1 MEILTNS
8 RLDSGKLEI
17 SFTDNIIVGKSSKAR
32 VKNLGSKLLRINS
45 FFFDYL
51 IGFNVPSA
59 FQKVSE
65 DAVLIFEEFDK
76 LDFHVKI
83 QNLVSKKNS
92 KIFGLKEFSELNV
105 PLYEFYLDKEE
116 KYLLSDSIM
125 NSFGLLTN
133 EDYKMIQRI
142 CSKVNAVL
150 RSFFERRG
158 FVFVS
163 VNCIFGKLKSGKLV
177 MIGDF
182 SPFSLKIID
191 ANGRYDRN
199 FAFNLKS
206 GVSLNNYADLLNELI
221 IINDK
226 V

>member
-8 RLDSGKLEI
+8 RLDAGKLEI
-17 SFTDNIIVGKSSKAR
+17 SFTDNLLVGKTSKAR
-32 VKNLGSKLLRINS
+32 VKNLGAKLLRINS

-59 FQKVSE
+59 FEKVSE
-65 DAVLIFEEFDK
+65 EAVLIFDEFDK

-92 KIFGLKEFSELNV
+92 KIFGLKEFSELNI

-116 KYLLSDSIM
+116 KFLLSDSHL
-125 NSFGLLTN
+125 NSFGLLGN
-133 EDYKMIQRI
+133 EDYKMILRI
-142 CSKVNAVL
+142 CSKINAVL
-150 RSFFERRG
+150 KSFFERRG
-158 FVFVS
+158 YIFAS

-182 SPFSLKIID
+182 SPFSIKIID
-191 ANGRYDRN
+191 ANDQYDRN

-206 GVSLNNYADLLNELI
+206 GVSLNNYADLLNKLI